1 MRSLESWKQVLTIDH
16 MTPRQ
21 FLFFIDL
28 LPPSTVEF
36 GIQNG
41 FVEVNSLFEKTIL
54 PRSPILLLNGTEIPV
69 MTSQSQKLL
78 GQPLRNR
85 AVSASTQVTFE
96 YSNNL
101 CKLIW
106 YYPRLTVQK
115 YFHSWFPR
123 HFPAQTS
130 GKTPNFR
137 LSPLFEETRQRE
149 ELKMAKDMQYYK
161 PTFVGVLLRCA

>member
-1 MRSLESWKQVLTIDH
+1 

-101 CKLIW
+101 CKLI
-106 YYPRLTVQK
+106 
-115 YFHSWFPR
+115 
-123 HFPAQTS
+123 
-130 GKTPNFR
+130 
-137 LSPLFEETRQRE
+137 
-149 ELKMAKDMQYYK
+149 
-161 PTFVGVLLRCA
+161 